1 MFWKKDILPLI
12 KTKQKKK
19 NKKEKIRKNKE
30 TGFPG
35 RIDLR
40 VEN

>member
-12 KTKQKKK
+12 KTKQKK